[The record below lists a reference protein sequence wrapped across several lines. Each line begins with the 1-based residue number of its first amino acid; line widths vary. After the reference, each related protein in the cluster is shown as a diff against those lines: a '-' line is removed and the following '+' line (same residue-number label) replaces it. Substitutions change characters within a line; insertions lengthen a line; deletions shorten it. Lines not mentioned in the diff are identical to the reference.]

1 MNNNSSLENIIKY
14 LEQLKSNSVVIEE
27 DKKQNIEKWL
37 KNINTDINETLT
49 VYNLLNNIQYNTQL
63 NNIYFTEL
71 FKKVN
76 NKLDYENNHL
86 AIKFCQ
92 NDIPTKI
99 KDLTKTELN
108 SLKKILEKSN
118 FGCQEKSNN
127 KKKEIDEYE
136 NRGFFSKFLN
146 QNGGGDNNTNK
157 IKKNIIRLYNC
168 YVLSLNQNGGA
179 IIHND
184 LPFLIKQ
191 KIEKKIAEL
200 IVYNNEHK

>member
-14 LEQLKSNSVVIEE
+14 LEQFKSNSVVIEE

-49 VYNLLNNIQYNTQL
+49 VLNLLSIIQYNTQL
-63 NNIYFTEL
+63 NNKYFTEL

-76 NKLDYENNHL
+76 NKLDYENNPS

-92 NDIPTKI
+92 NDISKKI

-146 QNGGGDNNTNK
+146 GGGDNNTNK

-179 IIHND
+179 IIHI
-184 LPFLIKQ
+184 IKQ
-191 KIEKKIAEL
+191 KNEKKIAEL

>member
-1 MNNNSSLENIIKY
+1 MNNNSSLENIKKY
-14 LEQLKSNSVVIEE
+14 LEQFTSNSVVIEHE
-27 DKKQNIEKWL
+27 KQNIEIWL

-49 VYNLLNNIQYNTQL
+49 VFNLLNIIQYNTRL
-63 NNIYFTEL
+63 NNIYFTDL
-71 FKKVN
+71 LKKVN
-76 NKLDYENNHL
+76 NKLDYENNPS

-92 NDIPTKI
+92 NDISKKI

-136 NRGFFSKFLN
+136 NRGFFSKFL
-146 QNGGGDNNTNK
+146 NGGGDNNTNK